1 MCLLFLNENLGPS
14 VTPSE
19 TRRARSLAGEHR
31 HAPLHRDRE
40 RYAAGQNLRSGRDLR
55 TDSSTVY
62 LAAALE
68 RARAHTEHVERSPAR
83 K

>member
-1 MCLLFLNENLGPS
+1 MKISAPRSRHRKPDARG
-14 VTPSE
+14 
-19 TRRARSLAGEHR
+19 ARSLAGEHR